1 MPSTGLAPVNGLEMY
16 YEIHGEEHGGV
27 PVLLLNG
34 AYMTTADFGP
44 LLPGLAASRRV
55 IVADPQAHGR
65 TADVDRPLT
74 YEGMADDAAALLG
87 HLGVAQADVVG
98 FSMGGGTAI
107 QVAVRHPQVVRALV
121 PISAGFR
128 SDAMQPELL
137 AMIPTI
143 TPEMFAGSPFETT
156 YKEVAPQPDGFP
168 GLVTKL
174 KQLDETP
181 FAWAEDDIRGITAP
195 TLIVTGDADASVVE
209 HAVAMFRLLGG
220 GRMGD
225 MHGIGRARLAVL
237 PGTAHFMPP
246 GIGMLDRA
254 EWLLALIPAFLD
266 APDGVPAPTF

>member
-1 MPSTGLAPVNGLEMY
+1 MPYADVNGLDLYHEQHG
-16 YEIHGEEHGGV
+16 EGFPLVLIHGGLTTIELSFGEVLPAFAEH
-27 PVLLLNG
+27 
-34 AYMTTADFGP
+34 
-44 LLPGLAASRRV
+44 RRV
-55 IVADPQAHGR
+55 IAVELQGHGR

-98 FSMGGGTAI
+98 YSMGGCAAI
-107 QVAVRHPQVVRALV
+107 QIAIRHPQLVRALV
-121 PISAGFR
+121 TMSAGFR

-143 TPEMFAGSPFETT
+143 TPEMFVGSPFEDT
-156 YKEVAPQPDGFP
+156 YKAVAPHPDRFP
-168 GLVTKL
+168 ELVTKL

-181 FAWAEDDIRGITAP
+181 FAWPEADISGIAAP
-195 TLIVTGDADASVVE
+195 TLIVTGDADASVIE
-209 HAVAMFRLLGG
+209 HSVAMFRLLDG

-225 MHGIGRARLAVL
+225 VHGIGRARLAVL